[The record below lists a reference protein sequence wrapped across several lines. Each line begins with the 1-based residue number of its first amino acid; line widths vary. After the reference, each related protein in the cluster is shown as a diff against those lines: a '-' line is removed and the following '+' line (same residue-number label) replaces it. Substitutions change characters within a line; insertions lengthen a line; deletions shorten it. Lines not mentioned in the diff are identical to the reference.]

1 MLISHSSSH
10 PPTNP
15 LIPPPNP
22 PTMAIN
28 REARASSHPT
38 TSHFMAT
45 PSPPPHALT
54 TIIGPMSVGQG
65 NLKYDVVAV
74 EYFSKWI
81 EAKAL
86 TTITSITTQKFYW
99 QNIIYRFGVQKSLNV
114 DNDTTSSTP
123 KHLGH
128 FAVKLV

>member
-1 MLISHSSSH
+1 
-10 PPTNP
+10 
-15 LIPPPNP
+15 
-22 PTMAIN
+22 MAIN